1 MSLYFIMKHYFLF
14 LAAALGFALGGN
26 ALSQPVAAPSGLT
39 SKLTVSHVDVSD
51 DKTTSKL
58 AASAKPGDV
67 LEYSASYFNGGK
79 AAVEN
84 VQAVVPV
91 PPGTV
96 LLANSAKPANPQ
108 ASVDG
113 INFSPTPLK
122 RIVKLPDGKSREDL
136 VPMSE
141 YRALRWPIGTI
152 APSQNVAVSLRVQ
165 VAQVPGPDL
174 TKP

>member
-1 MSLYFIMKHYFLF
+1 MKHHFLF

-39 SKLTVSHVDVSD
+39 SKLTVSHVDAAD
-51 DKTTSKL
+51 DKTTSKM

-67 LEYSASYFNGGK
+67 LEYSASYSNGGK
-79 AAVEN
+79 AAAER

-96 LLANSAKPANPQ
+96 LLVNSAKPANPQ

-136 VPMSE
+136 VPMFE

-152 APSQNVAVSLRVQ
+152 APSQNVVVSLRVQ
-165 VAQVPGPDL
+165 VVQAPGPDAG
-174 TKP
+174 KP